1 MSKASP
7 QRRPRRSS
15 GGRPEFDPHRP
26 VVRDVVLALIPP
38 SRDVIAS
45 AYFQH
50 ELARIYV
57 LAGEEDKAIA
67 LLKTL
72 LRR

>member
-1 MSKASP
+1 
-7 QRRPRRSS
+7 
-15 GGRPEFDPHRP
+15 

-57 LAGEEDKAIA
+57 LAGEEDEAIA